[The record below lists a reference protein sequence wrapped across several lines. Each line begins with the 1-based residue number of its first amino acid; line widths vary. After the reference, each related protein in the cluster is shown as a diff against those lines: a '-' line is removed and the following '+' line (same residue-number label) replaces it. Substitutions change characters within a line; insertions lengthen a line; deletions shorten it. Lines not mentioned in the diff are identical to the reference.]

1 MKSEELNIVK
11 IMKGRS
17 LTMNKGFFILI
28 KTIIAFWTLL
38 VLSKYLTFIDRDFIY
53 FWLIICGI
61 ADVADQIEKKEREER
76 GWWKE

>member
-1 MKSEELNIVK
+1 
-11 IMKGRS
+11 
-17 LTMNKGFFILI
+17 MNKGFFILI

-53 FWLIICGI
+53 FWLIICEI